1 MGLLPLQ
8 EKLPFAIVGSER
20 NIVINGKA
28 VRGRRNAW
36 GFVSSTRTGATE
48 EEYANFYDGTHHATV
63 TFAPGAHHPPVES
76 DEHCDFNALR
86 DFVIKYV

>member
-1 MGLLPLQ
+1 VQ

-36 GFVSSTRTGATE
+36 GFVSSTRVVVA
-48 EEYANFYDGTHHATV
+48 
-63 TFAPGAHHPPVES
+63 
-76 DEHCDFNALR
+76 
-86 DFVIKYV
+86 